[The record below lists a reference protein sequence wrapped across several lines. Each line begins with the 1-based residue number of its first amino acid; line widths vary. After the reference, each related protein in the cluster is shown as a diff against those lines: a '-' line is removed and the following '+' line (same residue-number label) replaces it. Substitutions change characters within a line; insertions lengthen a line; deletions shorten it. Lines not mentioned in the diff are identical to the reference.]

1 MSVPEVQI
9 DELRQRYADV
19 RTQALPGGATLVTIG
34 SVPLPAGWSKA
45 SSSIR
50 FLAPAGYPF
59 AAPDCFW
66 ADNDLLLEGGRMP
79 GSAGNNNVIP
89 ETAESGLWFS
99 WHLQGWNPNR
109 DTLSS
114 WMNTIANRLRRLQ

>member
-1 MSVPEVQI
+1 MGIPEVQTE
-9 DELRQRYADV
+9 ELRQRYADL
-19 RTQALPGGATLVTIG
+19 RMQALPSGAIQVAIG

-45 SSSIR
+45 CTSIR
-50 FLAPAGYPF
+50 FLVPAGYPF

-79 GSAGNNNVIP
+79 CSAGNNNTIP
-89 ETAESGLWFS
+89 ETTEIGLWFS
-99 WHLQGWNPNR
+99 WHVQGWNPNR

-114 WMNTIANRLRRLQ
+114 WMNTIGDRLRRIQ

>member
-1 MSVPEVQI
+1 MSVPEVQL

-19 RTQALPGGATLVTIG
+19 RTQPLTGGATLVTVG
-34 SVPLPAGWSKA
+34 SVPLPAGWGKA
-45 SSSIR
+45 STSIR
-50 FLAPAGYPF
+50 FLVPAGYPF

-79 GSAGNNNVIP
+79 CNASNHNTIP

-99 WHLQGWNPNR
+99 WHVQGWNPNR

-114 WMNTIANRLRRLQ
+114 WMNTIADRLRRLQ